1 MATPIRKFAA
11 TGAENGDILR
21 GLALIGYCD
30 IWGRRD
36 GNIKSAP
43 TSFGIDER
51 QLVVVMG
58 DWRYASLGSGHFGSH
73 ERVRAPK
80 TKKRR
85 SGSPGSASTDLL
97 RQTATILRVT
107 PAKYNLYIP

>member
-51 QLVVVMG
+51 QLVVVMADG
-58 DWRYASLGSGHFGSH
+58 SYASLGWTFW
-73 ERVRAPK
+73 
-80 TKKRR
+80 
-85 SGSPGSASTDLL
+85 
-97 RQTATILRVT
+97 
-107 PAKYNLYIP
+107 